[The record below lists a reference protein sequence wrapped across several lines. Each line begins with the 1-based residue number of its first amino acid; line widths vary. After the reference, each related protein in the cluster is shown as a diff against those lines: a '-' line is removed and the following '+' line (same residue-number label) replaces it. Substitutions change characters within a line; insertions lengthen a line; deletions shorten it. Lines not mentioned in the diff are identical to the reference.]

1 MKDMRKALRL
11 AVSTMALTAGVT
23 LAGEAFATEG
33 YFQHAYGL
41 RHKALAGAGAA
52 SIEDATG
59 ISINPAGLVGI
70 GDQANLGI
78 SVFIPIRGFKST
90 GTVTPP
96 NAAAF
101 PGDYKSGRKF
111 FGVPT
116 FAYVRQLDA
125 SSALAF
131 SIFGN
136 GGMNTTYKANSGS
149 AGVGPFGGG
158 ETGVDLMQMFVSAA
172 YARKFGDSFSIGI
185 APLFA
190 VQRFKAYGIGG
201 FGLLSTSR
209 YNLSNRG
216 YSYSVGGGV
225 RVGVLFKPS
234 DFFSIGASYQTKMWM
249 SKFKKYKGLFA
260 DGGDFDIPA
269 NLQVGIA
276 LKPTDALKLMV
287 DYRHIFYSDVDAI
300 ADRGLCRNNPL
311 GAKNGCG
318 FDWRDTNTIKVG
330 LEYQWSD
337 DLILRAGYAYTFPN
351 PVRKRAVI
359 FNTIAP
365 GVIQHE
371 ITGGGTYRLN
381 ANNDIDFAF
390 MFAPKTSVT
399 GAEIHPGGTGN
410 ATGNTIKDWM
420 YQFEFSIGWTY
431 NFGAGS
437 TRAR

>member
-1 MKDMRKALRL
+1 MRKALRL
-11 AVSTMALTAGVT
+11 AVSTMALATGLA

-52 SIEDATG
+52 SIEDGTG

-70 GDQANLGI
+70 GDQVNLGL

-90 GTVTPP
+90 GSATPP
-96 NAAAF
+96 AANAF
-101 PGDYKSGRKF
+101 TGDYKSGRKF

-125 SSALAF
+125 DSALAF

-149 AGVGPFGGG
+149 NKSGPFGGG
-158 ETGVDLMQMFVSAA
+158 ETGVDLMQMFISAA
-172 YARKFGDSFSIGI
+172 YARKFGDSFSIGV

-190 VQRFKAYGIGG
+190 VQRFKAYGISS
-201 FGLLSTSR
+201 FGPLSTSPG
-209 YNLSNRG
+209 NLSNRG

-225 RVGVLFKPS
+225 RVGVLFQPS

-260 DGGDFDIPA
+260 EGGDFDIPA

-287 DYRHIFYSDVDAI
+287 DYRHIFYSDVEAI
-300 ADRGLCRNNPL
+300 ANRGVCTTASTRL
-311 GAKNGCG
+311 GASDGCG

-359 FNTIAP
+359 FNILAP

-371 ITGGGTYRLN
+371 ITGGATYRLN
-381 ANNDIDFAF
+381 PNNDIDFAF

-399 GAEIHPGGTGN
+399 GPEINPGSGSP
-410 ATGNTIKDWM
+410 TGNTIKDWM
-420 YQFEFSIGWTY
+420 YQFEFSVGWTY

-437 TRAR
+437 ARAR